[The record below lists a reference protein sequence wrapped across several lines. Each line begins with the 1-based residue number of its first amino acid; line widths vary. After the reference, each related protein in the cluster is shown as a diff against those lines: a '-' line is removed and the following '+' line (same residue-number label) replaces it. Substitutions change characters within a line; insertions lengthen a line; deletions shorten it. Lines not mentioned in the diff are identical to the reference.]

1 MCAFREQRTAVFGLC
16 LMVGLAAV
24 YGRALQRAWEEDA
37 RSQSAQAAERTR
49 PAYTPGADQTLPG
62 HSEDAEQ
69 EDQQVILVPGCG
81 EWDRQVKT
89 AELSPSPKIVVRA
102 RVATLRPA
110 PLQRRLAVPSPVPA
124 SAILAT
130 SGPHRNHAPHA
141 PPTAVS

>member
-1 MCAFREQRTAVFGLC
+1 MCAFRERQTGVFGLC
-16 LMVGLAAV
+16 LMVALAAV
-24 YGRALQRAWEEDA
+24 YGPALQTAWEEDA
-37 RSQSAQAAERTR
+37 RRQSAQAAERTR
-49 PAYTPGADQTLPG
+49 PGYTQGADQTRPG

-89 AELSPSPKIVVRA
+89 SELNPWPKIVVRA
-102 RVATLRPA
+102 RVVTLRLA
-110 PLQRRLAVPSPVPA
+110 PLRQRLAVSPPVSA

-130 SGPHRNHAPHA
+130 NGPHRNHAPHA

>member
-1 MCAFREQRTAVFGLC
+1 MCAFRERRAGVFVLC
-16 LMVGLAAV
+16 LMVALAAV

-37 RSQSAQAAERTR
+37 RRQSAQAAERTQ
-49 PAYTPGADQTLPG
+49 PA
-62 HSEDAEQ
+62 HSEDADQ

-89 AELSPSPKIVVRA
+89 SDLSQSPKFAVRA
-102 RVATLRPA
+102 RVATLQPA